1 MPTAGDAAPS
11 LAVGPSSLAV
21 PRFPH
26 PFADPAEETLSH
38 RTFRIAWTAD
48 FTNADGTPRFADV
61 GLDVLAG
68 QPHFEHAPIRQY
80 LPALTPEQLDGAH
93 GVVVLSPAVTAA
105 SLERCPDL
113 LAVVRFGVGYDS
125 VDVAACTRADVLA
138 IITAGAVDRS
148 MAEATLAWMLALS
161 HHVRRKDELVRTGRW
176 DERSRHM
183 GTELRDRTLGVVGL
197 GGIGRAL
204 VELCRGLGMKPPLA
218 HDPFL
223 PANAGGPLG
232 VALVGLD
239 ELLERADFVSV
250 HCPLTEQTRGL
261 VGARELARMKPTAYL

>member
-105 SLERCPDL
+105 SLERCHDL
-113 LAVVRFGVGYDS
+113 LAVVRFGVGYDT

-148 MAEATLAWMLALS
+148 MGEGATTW
-161 HHVRRKDELVRTGRW
+161 R
-176 DERSRHM
+176 
-183 GTELRDRTLGVVGL
+183 
-197 GGIGRAL
+197 RAL
-204 VELCRGLGMKPPLA
+204 EQPGRGDDA
-218 HDPFL
+218 
-223 PANAGGPLG
+223 AG
-232 VALVGLD
+232 
-239 ELLERADFVSV
+239 R
-250 HCPLTEQTRGL
+250 T
-261 VGARELARMKPTAYL
+261 